1 MWPEQAIL
9 KAEGIHELGGLMK
22 DRSHD
27 EAMAELFQADPSYA
41 AELLAEVVQ
50 DDSAD
55 ELATLERQLTVAFAA
70 REVNS
75 TS

>member
-1 MWPEQAIL
+1 
-9 KAEGIHELGGLMK
+9 MK